1 MTLQEQHFNQ
11 VIERLKYACS
21 AAGSVG
27 LGNYTR
33 VHKKDL
39 DELLKAF
46 EAKSPVPDK
55 DAAAKLER
63 VRHFLTPESANREQ
77 LQEAVNL
84 AVDVLAVAKTRGVE
98 PEL

>member
-1 MTLQEQHFNQ
+1 MTLAENHFQQ
-11 VIERLKYACS
+11 VLARLKYACS

-39 DELLKAF
+39 DEMLKAF
-46 EAKSPVPDK
+46 EDKRPVPDK
-55 DAAAKLER
+55 DMAAKLER
-63 VRHFLTPESANREQ
+63 VRHFLTPETADREQ

-84 AVDVLAVAKTRGVE
+84 AVDVLAVGKTRGVE